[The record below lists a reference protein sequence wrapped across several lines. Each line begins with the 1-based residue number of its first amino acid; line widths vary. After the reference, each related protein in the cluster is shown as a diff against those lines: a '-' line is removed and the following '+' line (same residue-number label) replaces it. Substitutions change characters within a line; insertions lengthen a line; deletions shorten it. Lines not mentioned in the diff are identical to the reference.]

1 MAQHPDMA
9 IALSDGYVQTV
20 LGQTTDGDHAI
31 SCCHVLWGHQTPIT
45 CVDLSSDLDVVVSG
59 SLDGRICV
67 HTLRR
72 GEYVRSII
80 PLPDVAAPID
90 KITVD
95 GHGRIVAH
103 TAEKLFVYTING
115 VQLCSADTGERI
127 HDMVVTGEV
136 LVTGGDRCH
145 VYIRDLTSLRVLSSL
160 DLSRHGPIRSI
171 TLTPEEL
178 NPLPQILFIGS
189 DDGMISIVDRE
200 GESK

>member
-1 MAQHPDMA
+1 MAV
-9 IALSDGYVQTV
+9 ALSDGYVQTV

-31 SCCHVLWGHQTPIT
+31 SCCHVLWGHQTPVT

-72 GEYVRSII
+72 GAYVRSMI

-90 KITVD
+90 KIAVD
-95 GHGRIVAH
+95 SHGRIVAH
-103 TAEKLFVYTING
+103 AAEKLFAYTING
-115 VQLCSADTGERI
+115 IELCSVHAGERI
-127 HDMVVTGEV
+127 HDMVITGEV

-171 TLTPEEL
+171 SLTPDEL

-200 GESK
+200 EDK